1 LVYFS
6 GYGFQDPDDLAD
18 YLLPVSFDP
27 KDNSSTGQKAV
38 SLPYLRT
45 PLQRAGTRMLI
56 LDACRPGTDLPEGL
70 GIPQQLPPSTLV
82 AFSTALS
89 QSAPDPP
96 GGGVNAFTAALI
108 HAIEEPGSTPGNV
121 LEHAQAEVDRISS
134 GKQLPFVLPT
144 PVVQFYFTDPPA
156 PVVPKPVVIERTPKP
171 VPGEKRENAKERLIY
186 VWIPAGTF
194 KMGCVADD
202 KQCEKDE
209 RPQHEVNI
217 AAGFWMTRTEVT
229 AGAYDRFVGV
239 THHRKPGKTQTRTD
253 QGTELPVTEVSW
265 GDADAYC
272 KWAGGR
278 LPTEAEWEY
287 AARGGKPDLIYPW
300 GNQITGTMANY
311 AKSEH
316 KKPFF
321 ETVPVGRI
329 DNPNGF
335 GLFDMAG
342 NVREWT
348 ADFYDPAGYSAAA
361 PASGKERVVRGGSF
375 NTSEKDL
382 RVSAR
387 DKLDPA
393 KFDKGDNQ
401 TGFRCVLPSSMLGN
415 N

>member
-1 LVYFS
+1 MPFRNRDPNRLTYWGAPRPKWRMLPGAGSLRSIYRASWTKFYFS
-6 GYGFQDPDDLAD
+6 A
-18 YLLPVSFDP
+18 
-27 KDNSSTGQKAV
+27 
-38 SLPYLRT
+38 
-45 PLQRAGTRMLI
+45 
-56 LDACRPGTDLPEGL
+56 
-70 GIPQQLPPSTLV
+70 PS
-82 AFSTALS
+82 
-89 QSAPDPP
+89 
-96 GGGVNAFTAALI
+96 
-108 HAIEEPGSTPGNV
+108 
-121 LEHAQAEVDRISS
+121 
-134 GKQLPFVLPT
+134 
-144 PVVQFYFTDPPA
+144 
-156 PVVPKPVVIERTPKP
+156 VVITAPPPTIGPKT
-171 VPGEKRENAKERLIY
+171 GESRENAKERIFY
-186 VWIPAGTF
+186 VWIPPATF
-194 KMGCVADD
+194 KMGCIADD
-202 KQCEKDE
+202 RQCEKDE
-209 RPQHEVNI
+209 KPQHQVNI

-229 AGAYDRFVGV
+229 AGAYDRFVSA

-265 GDADAYC
+265 ADADAYC

-316 KKPFF
+316 KKPFY
-321 ETVPVGRI
+321 ETVPAARI

-348 ADFYDPAGYSAAA
+348 ADFYDPAAYSTVA
-361 PASGKERVVRGGSF
+361 PGSGKERVVRGGSF

-393 KFDKGDNQ
+393 KFDNQ
-401 TGFRCVLPSSMLGN
+401 TGFRCVLPTLGN